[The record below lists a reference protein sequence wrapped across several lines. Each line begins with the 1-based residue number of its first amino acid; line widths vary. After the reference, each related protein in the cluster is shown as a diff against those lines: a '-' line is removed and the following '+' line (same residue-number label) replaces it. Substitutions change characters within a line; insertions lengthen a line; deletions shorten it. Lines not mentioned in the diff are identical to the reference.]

1 MTRLYLF
8 QVIPPCGGIPTA
20 TGRDTA
26 LHSGFKSYPL
36 AGVFSTQKAL
46 DTGIYVSSHTPLR
59 GYSGIRADPK
69 IVRERFQVI
78 PPCGGIHY
86 TEEEVCH
93 RIGVSSHTPLR
104 GYSPNLR
111 LLFFFAI
118 IVSSHTPLRGYSAYT
133 ACSPTSLQFQVIPP
147 CGGIHLRGRGH
158 CLCSEVSSHT
168 PLRGYSHTN
177 NQTATWHTRFKSYP
191 LAGVF

>member
-1 MTRLYLF
+1 MRGYSP
-8 QVIPPCGGIPTA
+8 IIECNGGLPI
-20 TGRDTA
+20 
-26 LHSGFKSYPL
+26 
-36 AGVFSTQKAL
+36 
-46 DTGIYVSSHTPLR
+46 VSSHTPLR
-59 GYSGIRADPK
+59 GYSCLPKKHLIPAYMFQVIPPCGGIRVYGRIPK